1 MSRAAT
7 TALLIAAL
15 GTTQLGA
22 AEPPAGG
29 RPAPDA
35 QAVASPGLPVA
46 SCDDGE
52 DVVIPFL
59 GQALPDEVP
68 VVFRLARTPGYFPT
82 DRIAISRDGREIYF
96 SETTGRDW
104 SQCRVGVYRFEGG
117 RWSGPELLFAG
128 PYYAPA
134 LSADEGTLFL
144 DGPGKA
150 YVSQRSLE
158 GWSTP
163 EELPLPVSYLQVAG
177 ANELYASAVDASGGA
192 GGFDIARYV
201 VGASGP
207 TIESLGPPLNSP
219 GGEGGFSVSRDE
231 SFVIL
236 TAGRGGL
243 ARPDLFVSFR
253 SHDSGWTEPVSLG
266 PTINSASDD
275 YGAYVTSDGRYLFF
289 SRCNGEY
296 TGGDIYW
303 VRIDRLL
310 GRLRPSA
317 SAR

>member
-1 MSRAAT
+1 MSSAAT
-7 TALLIAAL
+7 AALLIASL
-15 GTTQLGA
+15 GTVQLEA
-22 AEPPAGG
+22 A
-29 RPAPDA
+29 
-35 QAVASPGLPVA
+35 VVSPGSPDTLSGDA
-46 SCDDGE
+46 D

-59 GQALPDEVP
+59 GQAPPDEVP
-68 VVFRLARTPGYFPT
+68 VVFQLARTPGYFPT

-104 SQCRVGVYRFEGG
+104 SRCRVGVSRFEGG

-128 PYYAPA
+128 PYFAPA
-134 LSADEGTLFL
+134 LSADEQTLFL
-144 DGPGKA
+144 DGLGKA
-150 YVSQRSLE
+150 YVSMRSAE
-158 GWSTP
+158 GWGTP
-163 EELPLPVSYLQVAG
+163 EELPVPVSYLQVAG
-177 ANELYASAVDASGGA
+177 TGDHYASAAGSTGGM
-192 GGFDIARYV
+192 GGFDVVRYI
-201 VGASGP
+201 VGPSGP

-219 GGEGGFSVSRDE
+219 GGEGGFSISRDE

-253 SHDSGWTEPVSLG
+253 TRDAGWTEPVSLG
-266 PTINSASDD
+266 PAINSSSDD

-296 TGGDIYW
+296 TDGDVYW

-310 GRLRPSA
+310 QRLRSSVPG
-317 SAR
+317 R